1 MVSPV
6 QQDRSSRLSYH
17 HVCFVVILLFHL
29 ATFSVP
35 CSAQP
40 LRNLDQ
46 TELQNS
52 FPKSRTYSKSYQ
64 EALKLIGE
72 KKYSIGIPE
81 LQKVLEAPE
90 DYISDK
96 KDSGFVSLK
105 HLAQQSMAE
114 LPPEGK
120 RIYSQQYGATAEQLL
135 NQAMEQHDVNLLQD
149 VVRRYFCTK
158 AGANAA
164 YTLGAY
170 YFERGDFW
178 AAIQQW
184 DALRNLHNLARTKE
198 PHLTFKLA
206 VCWYHIGNLGKSR
219 QSLMRLARLNQG
231 EAYQFPNGKRVPLF
245 TADENPVEWLSRL
258 VGNPDL
264 KAAQEQK
271 SWVMYR
277 GGPSRQA
284 SARFAVPSTKP
295 LWRFSTIDHSSRHDP
310 QAAPPL
316 EELVQKLRQYRRK
329 HFKGV
334 LPAASPL
341 IVNDKVIFRTHRNL
355 KAVSLS
361 TGELSWET
369 TLTDALYYELLKDA
383 ENSDQEFSGIPQT
396 PLERYLAQRAWQDYT
411 AGHLSSDGKLVFSVE
426 NVGFIGGFYHFS
438 MRDKENIRVPKSFN
452 RLIAFEVDSGKFMWE
467 VGGPRLQNPI
477 DYSGHYFLGP
487 PLPLD
492 GKLYCLAEEGREFRL
507 LVLDSQTGKTLWTQS
522 LYRSNNSIANDH
534 TTDRRSVDHVRRRL
548 GLSPSYAHG
557 VIVCQTGSGCTIGI
571 DAVSRRLLWR
581 KLDGEI
587 NPRLAIYST
596 MTYKNVEG
604 WAEFAP
610 IIVGDRVL
618 IHSRK
623 DQSIQCLNLF
633 DGRLLWSR
641 LRKDNLF
648 VAAVHEGKILLVGND
663 QIEAIKVSDGS
674 PAWPKSTLIAP
685 PCGRG
690 VVVKDTYYQPVE
702 TGEILCIRLSDGFVL
717 VRSQIKTVPAIG
729 NLVAAKGMIV
739 SQNETEVIGFQS
751 VESIRQQ
758 IHLASQSS
766 QPDDLALAQLWRGEL
781 ELFAGD
787 VDQAMQKIEK
797 SIQIKPTLRA
807 KRLYAEML
815 LSKLE
820 HNFNQHQNQKA
831 KIEKLLVNDEQ
842 KQQFF
847 KILAINYQ
855 KQGNIEGAFQSYFR
869 LSELNTV
876 FHAEKTNGGSFVRM
890 DRWIRTKIEFI
901 AAHAS
906 ARERAL
912 IKSLFSEY
920 YAKYLANAERSDL
933 ERFIYCCGNLP
944 ETQQARVALIRLFE
958 QAINDSSEAQQ
969 PQLRRKLMLHLEH
982 LRTSKQPVITAFATA
997 KLAEI
1002 YLQSNRYSQAA
1013 ELLKELETR
1022 WPDLICLDGKTAAQ
1036 LTREW
1041 RSESDFQKWEQ
1052 AHSDWP
1058 EYAAQVYQGEH
1069 PKGQNLSLP
1078 VELIGLS
1085 NSLFTNYRIEV
1096 GPAKEFLYAFDGQGK
1111 QQWAFSLVEAEIEVP
1126 GQPYFSARVYQ
1137 QYLIV
1142 NFGAH
1147 FFVLDTLNAS
1157 PTHPPDLLWKQRLIA
1172 GPPGV
1177 RDYISIERNGD
1188 TPVLRKFSVRN
1199 MDRELL
1205 GKIGAINEEFITYQI
1220 GNELIAAE
1228 LLTGKILW
1236 KRQGIVNGSM
1246 HFGDADHVILVPTES
1261 FSTHSRYV
1269 VLSGQNGE
1277 VLRLFNLDKGESPKF
1292 TFQRFLLSETKEPRQ
1307 LQLRDLI
1314 TGKAL
1319 WSRELNEST
1328 IYTLG
1333 QHYEVVLIDDER
1345 TISFLDLRT
1354 GEKQFDVKEKVSA
1367 QHTSVFMLQNSR
1379 QYLLF
1384 ASQPFRRKRGVSYRL
1399 LSATSTG
1406 FNGRVYSI
1414 DRKTGELMWSCPLE
1428 SQGVD
1433 LSLFLDLPVI
1443 IFGRQTNN
1451 GRPSREGPQIDLKLV
1466 DLRSGK
1472 IILDETTRSN
1482 RSRIWI
1488 VPDVDR
1494 KDILIEPFQIRLSF
1508 EEPPVAA
1515 QKP

>member
-1 MVSPV
+1 M
-6 QQDRSSRLSYH
+6 
-17 HVCFVVILLFHL
+17 

-46 TELQNS
+46 SELQNF
-52 FPKSRTYSKSYQ
+52 FPTSRTYSKSYQ

-72 KKYSIGIPE
+72 EKYAISIPE

-90 DYISDK
+90 DYIFSK

-135 NQAMEQHDVNLLQD
+135 IQAKEQHDVNLLQD
-149 VVRRYFCTK
+149 VVRRYFFTI

-164 YTLGAY
+164 YSLGAY

-184 DALRNLHNLARTKE
+184 DALRNQHDLAGTKE

-219 QSLMRLARLNQG
+219 QALMRLARLTQG

-271 SWVMYR
+271 SWAMYR
-277 GGPSRQA
+277 GGPSRLA

-295 LWRFSTIDHSSRHDP
+295 FWRFSTINHSSRNDL
-310 QAAPPL
+310 QAAPLL
-316 EELVQKLRQYRRK
+316 EELVQKLRKHRRK
-329 HFKGV
+329 HFEGV
-334 LPAASPL
+334 LPAASPI

-369 TLTDALYYELLKDA
+369 TLTDALYHELLKDA
-383 ENSDQEFSGIPQT
+383 ENSDQEFSGAPQT
-396 PLERYLAQRAWQDYT
+396 PLEKYLAQRAWQDYT

-426 NVGFIGGFYHFS
+426 NVGFIGGFYHFT

-467 VGGPRLQNPI
+467 VGGPRLQNAI

-522 LYRSNNSIANDH
+522 LYRSNNSIANDY

-557 VIVCQTGSGCTIGI
+557 VIVCQTGSSCTIGI
-571 DAVSRRLLWR
+571 DAVNRRLLWR
-581 KLDGEI
+581 KLEEDGEI
-587 NPRLAIYST
+587 DPRLAVYSS

-623 DQSIQCLNLF
+623 QQSIQCLNLF

-641 LRKDNLF
+641 PRKDNLF
-648 VAAVHEGKILLVGND
+648 VAAIHEGKILLVGND

-674 PAWPKSTLIAP
+674 LAWPKSALIGAP
-685 PCGRG
+685 SGRG

-717 VRSQIKTVPAIG
+717 VRSQIKTATAIG

-739 SQNETEVIGFQS
+739 SQNETEVVGFQS
-751 VESIRQQ
+751 VESIWQQ
-758 IHLASQSS
+758 IRLASQSNR
-766 QPDDLALAQLWRGEL
+766 PDDLALAQLLRGEL
-781 ELFAGD
+781 ELYAGD

-807 KRLYAEML
+807 KRLYAELL

-820 HNFNQHQNQKA
+820 YNFNQHQNQKA
-831 KIEKLLVNDEQ
+831 KIEKFLVNDKQ

-855 KQGNIEGAFQSYFR
+855 RQGNIEGAFQNYFR
-869 LSELNTV
+869 LSELKNV
-876 FHAEKTNGGSFVRM
+876 FHAEKTHAGSFVRM
-890 DRWIRTKIEFI
+890 DRWIRAQIEFI
-901 AAHAS
+901 AGRAS
-906 ARERAL
+906 SRQRAL
-912 IKSLFSEY
+912 IRSLFSEY
-920 YAKYLANAERSDL
+920 YTNYLVNAERSDL

-944 ETQQARVALIRLFE
+944 ESQQVRVALIRLFE
-958 QAINDSSEAQQ
+958 QAINESSETQQ
-969 PQLRRKLMLHLEH
+969 QQLHRKLMLHLEH
-982 LRTSKQPVITAFATA
+982 LRTSKQPLMTAFATA

-1002 YLQSNRYSQAA
+1002 YLQLNRYSQAA

-1022 WPDLICLDGKTAAQ
+1022 WPDLICMDGKTAAQ
-1036 LTREW
+1036 LVREW

-1052 AHSDWP
+1052 AHSSWP
-1058 EYAAQVYQGEH
+1058 EDAAQVYQGEH

-1085 NSLFTNYRIEV
+1085 NSLFDNYRIEI
-1096 GPAKEFLYAFDGQGK
+1096 GPAKEFLFAFDGQGK
-1111 QQWAFSLVEAEIEVP
+1111 QQWAFPLIEAEIEVP

-1142 NFGAH
+1142 NFGSH

-1157 PTHPPDLLWKQRLIA
+1157 STHPPELLWKQRMIA
-1172 GPPGV
+1172 GPPSV
-1177 RDYISIERNGD
+1177 RDYISIERNGQ
-1188 TPVLRKFSVRN
+1188 TPVLRDFLVRN

-1205 GKIGAINEEFITYQI
+1205 GKIGAVNEEFITYQI

-1236 KRQGIVNGSM
+1236 KRQGIVNGSR
-1246 HFGDADHVILVPTES
+1246 HFGDADHVIVVASES
-1261 FSTHSRYV
+1261 FSSHSRYV
-1269 VLSGQNGE
+1269 LFSGQNGE
-1277 VLRLFNLDKGESPKF
+1277 VLRSFKLDEGESPKF
-1292 TFQRFLLSETKEPRQ
+1292 AFNRFLLTETKEPRR
-1307 LQLRDLI
+1307 LQLRDLT
-1314 TGKAL
+1314 TGKAI
-1319 WSRELNEST
+1319 WSQELSESS

-1333 QHYEVVLIDDER
+1333 QNYEVVLIDDER

-1354 GEKQFDVKEKVSA
+1354 GEKQFNVKEKVSA

-1384 ASQPFRRKRGVSYRL
+1384 ASQPFRRKKGVSYRL
-1399 LSATSTG
+1399 LSATSIG
-1406 FNGRVYSI
+1406 FNGGIVYSI

-1443 IFGRQTNN
+1443 VFGRQTSN
-1451 GRPSREGPQIDLKLV
+1451 GHPSREGPQIDLQLV

-1472 IILDETTRSN
+1472 VILNETTRSN

-1494 KDILIEPFQIRLSF
+1494 KNILVEPFQIRLSY